1 MKRQMAR
8 FVALVLLLGCC
19 VTAALA
25 EQKAAEAIDE
35 NDRLIVLNTAKIM
48 GYTDEQLAQVTVQEK
63 RTNQDD
69 LDLFVFVCPETEEF
83 ETLRTCTVQ
92 VLSDEG
98 NVLVNRTIKTFPDD
112 EAYKSLSH
120 GEKVKRM
127 LLAIQEKLPW
137 LCTDEPGD
145 VYTTYFAPEA
155 ETQQSVFSRWEQL
168 RVYKT
173 GLDHPLSGKIVWVS
187 YLPAVEM
194 ISTVEIIPF
203 Q

>member
-1 MKRQMAR
+1 M
-8 FVALVLLLGCC
+8 
-19 VTAALA
+19 TAALA
-25 EQKAAEAIDE
+25 EQVAAEAIDE

-63 RTNQDD
+63 RTDQDD

-92 VLSDEG
+92 ILPDEG

-145 VYTTYFAPEA
+145 VYTTYFAPET
-155 ETQQSVFSRWEQL
+155 ETQQPLFSRWEQL

-173 GLDHPLSGKIVWVS
+173 GLEHPLSGKIVWVS

>member
-1 MKRQMAR
+1 MKRRTAG

-48 GYTDEQLAQVTVQEK
+48 GYTDEQLAQVTVQKK
-63 RTNQDD
+63 RTDQG
-69 LDLFVFVCPETEEF
+69 DLFVFVCPETEEF

-92 VLSDEG
+92 ILPDEG

-145 VYTTYFAPEA
+145 VYTTYFAPEM

-168 RVYKT
+168 RVYKM

-194 ISTVEIIPF
+194 VSTVEIIPF

>member
-1 MKRQMAR
+1 MKRQMAG
-8 FVALVLLLGCC
+8 FVALVLLVCC
-19 VTAALA
+19 VTSALA
-25 EQKAAEAIDE
+25 EQVAAEAIDE

-112 EAYKSLSH
+112 ETYKSLSH
-120 GEKVKRM
+120 GEKVMRM

-155 ETQQSVFSRWEQL
+155 ETQQSVFSSWKQL

-173 GLDHPLSGKIVWVS
+173 GLEHPLSGKIVWVS

-194 ISTVEIIPF
+194 VSTVEIIPF

>member
-1 MKRQMAR
+1 MKRRTAG
-8 FVALVLLLGCC
+8 FVALVLLVCC

-25 EQKAAEAIDE
+25 EQVAAEAIDE

-112 EAYKSLSH
+112 ETYKSLSH

-155 ETQQSVFSRWEQL
+155 ETQQSVFSSWKQL

-173 GLDHPLSGKIVWVS
+173 GLEHPLSGKIVWVS

-194 ISTVEIIPF
+194 VSTVEIIPF

>member
-1 MKRQMAR
+1 MKRRMAG
-8 FVALVLLLGCC
+8 FMALVLLLGCC

-25 EQKAAEAIDE
+25 EQETAEAIDE

-48 GYTDEQLAQVTVQEK
+48 GYTDEQLAQVTVQK
-63 RTNQDD
+63 KPTDQDD

-112 EAYKSLSH
+112 ETYKSLSH

-137 LCTDEPGD
+137 LCTDEPDD
-145 VYTTYFAPEA
+145 VYTTYYAPEA
-155 ETQQSVFSRWEQL
+155 ENQQPLFSRWEQL

-173 GLDHPLSGKIVWVS
+173 GLEHPLSGKIVWVS

-194 ISTVEIIPF
+194 VSTVEIIPF

>member
-1 MKRQMAR
+1 MKRQMAGV
-8 FVALVLLLGCC
+8 VALVLLVCC
-19 VTAALA
+19 VTSALA
-25 EQKAAEAIDE
+25 EQVAAEAIDE

-63 RTNQDD
+63 RTDQDD

-92 VLSDEG
+92 ILPDEG

-112 EAYKSLSH
+112 ETYKSLSH
-120 GEKVKRM
+120 GEKLMRM

-155 ETQQSVFSRWEQL
+155 ETQQSVFSSWKQL

-173 GLDHPLSGKIVWVS
+173 GLEHPLSGKIVWVS
-187 YLPAVEM
+187 YLPAVERV
-194 ISTVEIIPF
+194 STVEIIPV

>member
-1 MKRQMAR
+1 MKRQMAG
-8 FVALVLLLGCC
+8 FVALVLLVCC
-19 VTAALA
+19 VTSALA

-63 RTNQDD
+63 RTDQDD
-69 LDLFVFVCPETEEF
+69 LALFVFVCPETEEF

-92 VLSDEG
+92 ILPDEG

-112 EAYKSLSH
+112 ETYKSLSH
-120 GEKVKRM
+120 GEKLMRM

-145 VYTTYFAPEA
+145 VYTTYFAPEM
-155 ETQQSVFSRWEQL
+155 ETQQSVFSSWKQL

-173 GLDHPLSGKIVWVS
+173 GLEHPLSGKIVWVS

-194 ISTVEIIPF
+194 VSTVEIIPF

>member
-1 MKRQMAR
+1 MKRRTAG
-8 FVALVLLLGCC
+8 FVALVLLVCC

-25 EQKAAEAIDE
+25 EQGAAEAIDE

-63 RTNQDD
+63 RTDQDD
-69 LDLFVFVCPETEEF
+69 LALFVFVCPETEEF

-92 VLSDEG
+92 ILPDEG

-112 EAYKSLSH
+112 ETYKSLSH
-120 GEKVKRM
+120 GEKLMRM

-155 ETQQSVFSRWEQL
+155 ETQQSVFSSWKQL

-173 GLDHPLSGKIVWVS
+173 GLDQPLSGKIVWVS

-194 ISTVEIIPF
+194 VSTVEIIPF

>member
-1 MKRQMAR
+1 MKRRTAG
-8 FVALVLLLGCC
+8 FVALVLLVCC

-25 EQKAAEAIDE
+25 EQVAAEAIDE

-63 RTNQDD
+63 RTYQDD
-69 LDLFVFVCPETEEF
+69 LDQFVFVCPETEEF

-92 VLSDEG
+92 ILPDEG

-112 EAYKSLSH
+112 ETYKSLSH
-120 GEKVKRM
+120 GEKLMRM

-145 VYTTYFAPEA
+145 VYTTYFAPEM
-155 ETQQSVFSRWEQL
+155 ETQQSVFSSWKQL

-173 GLDHPLSGKIVWVS
+173 GLEHPLSGKIVWVS

-194 ISTVEIIPF
+194 VSTVEIIPF

>member
-1 MKRQMAR
+1 MKRRMAG

-25 EQKAAEAIDE
+25 EQVAAEAIDE

-92 VLSDEG
+92 ILPDEG

-137 LCTDEPGD
+137 LCTDEPDD
-145 VYTTYFAPEA
+145 VYTTYYAPEE
-155 ETQQSVFSRWEQL
+155 ETQQLLFSRWEQL

-173 GLDHPLSGKIVWVS
+173 GLDHPLSGKIVLVS

-194 ISTVEIIPF
+194 VSAVEIIPF

>member
-1 MKRQMAR
+1 MKRRTAG
-8 FVALVLLLGCC
+8 FVALVLLVCC

-63 RTNQDD
+63 RTNQDV

-92 VLSDEG
+92 ILPDEG
-98 NVLVNRTIKTFPDD
+98 NVLVNRTIKTFSDD
-112 EAYKSLSH
+112 ETYKSLSH
-120 GEKVKRM
+120 GEKLMRM

-145 VYTTYFAPEA
+145 VYTTYFAPEM
-155 ETQQSVFSRWEQL
+155 ETQQSVFSSWKQL

-173 GLDHPLSGKIVWVS
+173 GLEHPLSGKIVWVS

-194 ISTVEIIPF
+194 VSTVEIIPF

>member
-1 MKRQMAR
+1 MKRRTAG
-8 FVALVLLLGCC
+8 FVALVLLVCC
-19 VTAALA
+19 VTSALA
-25 EQKAAEAIDE
+25 EQVAAEAIDE

-63 RTNQDD
+63 RTDQDD

-92 VLSDEG
+92 ILPDEG

-112 EAYKSLSH
+112 ETYKSLSH
-120 GEKVKRM
+120 GEKLMRM

-145 VYTTYFAPEA
+145 VYTTYFAPEM
-155 ETQQSVFSRWEQL
+155 ETQQSVFSSWKQL

-173 GLDHPLSGKIVWVS
+173 GLEHPLSGKIVWVS

-194 ISTVEIIPF
+194 VSTVEIIPF

>member
-1 MKRQMAR
+1 MKRRTAG
-8 FVALVLLLGCC
+8 FVALVLLVCC

-25 EQKAAEAIDE
+25 EQVAAEAIDE

-155 ETQQSVFSRWEQL
+155 ETQQSVFSSWKQL

-173 GLDHPLSGKIVWVS
+173 GLEHPLSGKIVWVS

-194 ISTVEIIPF
+194 VSTVEIIPF

>member
-1 MKRQMAR
+1 MKRRMAG
-8 FVALVLLLGCC
+8 FVALVLLVCC
-19 VTAALA
+19 VTSALA
-25 EQKAAEAIDE
+25 EQKAEEAIDE

-92 VLSDEG
+92 ILPDEG

-145 VYTTYFAPEA
+145 VYTTYYAPEA
-155 ETQQSVFSRWEQL
+155 ETQQLLFSRWEQL

-173 GLDHPLSGKIVWVS
+173 GLEHPLSGKIVWVS

-194 ISTVEIIPF
+194 VSTVEIIPF

>member
-1 MKRQMAR
+1 MKRQMAG
-8 FVALVLLLGCC
+8 FVALVLLVCC
-19 VTAALA
+19 VTSALA
-25 EQKAAEAIDE
+25 EQVAAEAIDE

-63 RTNQDD
+63 RTDQDD

-92 VLSDEG
+92 ILPDEG

-112 EAYKSLSH
+112 ETYKSLSH
-120 GEKVKRM
+120 GEKLMRM

-145 VYTTYFAPEA
+145 VYTTYFAPEM
-155 ETQQSVFSRWEQL
+155 ETQQSVFSSWKQL

-173 GLDHPLSGKIVWVS
+173 GLEHPLSGKIVWVS

-194 ISTVEIIPF
+194 VSTVEIIPF

>member
-1 MKRQMAR
+1 MKRRTAG
-8 FVALVLLLGCC
+8 FVALVLLVCC

-25 EQKAAEAIDE
+25 EQVAAEAIDE

-112 EAYKSLSH
+112 ETYKSLSH

-155 ETQQSVFSRWEQL
+155 ETQQPLFSRWEQL

-194 ISTVEIIPF
+194 VSTVEIIPF

>member
-1 MKRQMAR
+1 MKRQMAG
-8 FVALVLLLGCC
+8 FVALVLLVCC

-92 VLSDEG
+92 ILPDEG

-112 EAYKSLSH
+112 ETYKSLSH
-120 GEKVKRM
+120 GEKLMRM

-145 VYTTYFAPEA
+145 VYTTYFAPEM
-155 ETQQSVFSRWEQL
+155 ETQQSVFSSWKQL

-173 GLDHPLSGKIVWVS
+173 GREHPLSGKIVWVS

-194 ISTVEIIPF
+194 VSTVEIIPF

>member
-1 MKRQMAR
+1 MKRQTAG
-8 FVALVLLLGCC
+8 FVALVLLVCC

-63 RTNQDD
+63 RTDQDD

-92 VLSDEG
+92 ILPDEG

-145 VYTTYFAPEA
+145 VYTTYFAPEM
-155 ETQQSVFSRWEQL
+155 ETQQSVFSSWKQL

-173 GLDHPLSGKIVWVS
+173 GLEHPLSGKIVWVS

-194 ISTVEIIPF
+194 VSTVEIIPF

>member
-1 MKRQMAR
+1 MKRRTAG
-8 FVALVLLLGCC
+8 FVALVLLVCC

-25 EQKAAEAIDE
+25 EQVAAEAIDE
-35 NDRLIVLNTAKIM
+35 KDRLIVLNTAKIM
-48 GYTDEQLAQVTVQEK
+48 GYTDEQLAQVTVQKK
-63 RTNQDD
+63 RTDQGD

-112 EAYKSLSH
+112 ETYKSLSH
-120 GEKVKRM
+120 GEKLMRM

-155 ETQQSVFSRWEQL
+155 ETQQSVFSSWKQL

-173 GLDHPLSGKIVWVS
+173 GLEHPLSGKIVWVS

-194 ISTVEIIPF
+194 VSTVEIIPF

>member
-1 MKRQMAR
+1 MKRRTAG
-8 FVALVLLLGCC
+8 FVALVLLVCC

-25 EQKAAEAIDE
+25 EQVAAEAIDE

-63 RTNQDD
+63 RTDQDD

-155 ETQQSVFSRWEQL
+155 ETQQSVFSSWKQL

-194 ISTVEIIPF
+194 VSTVEIIPF

>member
-1 MKRQMAR
+1 MKRRMAG
-8 FVALVLLLGCC
+8 FVALVLLVCC
-19 VTAALA
+19 VTSALA
-25 EQKAAEAIDE
+25 EQVAAEAIDE

-92 VLSDEG
+92 ILPDEG

-145 VYTTYFAPEA
+145 VYTTYYAPEA
-155 ETQQSVFSRWEQL
+155 ETQQSVFSSWKQL

-173 GLDHPLSGKIVWVS
+173 GLEHPLSGKIVWVS

>member
-1 MKRQMAR
+1 MKRQMAG
-8 FVALVLLLGCC
+8 FVALVLLVCC

-63 RTNQDD
+63 RTDQDD

-92 VLSDEG
+92 ILPDEG

-112 EAYKSLSH
+112 ETYKSLSH

-145 VYTTYFAPEA
+145 VYTTYFAPET
-155 ETQQSVFSRWEQL
+155 ETQQSVFSSWKQL

-173 GLDHPLSGKIVWVS
+173 GLEHPLSGKIVWVS

-194 ISTVEIIPF
+194 VSTVEIIPF

>member
-1 MKRQMAR
+1 MKRRTAG
-8 FVALVLLLGCC
+8 FVALVLLVCC

-92 VLSDEG
+92 ILPDEG
-98 NVLVNRTIKTFPDD
+98 NVLVNRTIKTFSDD
-112 EAYKSLSH
+112 ETYKSLSH
-120 GEKVKRM
+120 GEKLMRM

-145 VYTTYFAPEA
+145 VYTTYFAPEM
-155 ETQQSVFSRWEQL
+155 ETQQSVFSSWKQL

-173 GLDHPLSGKIVWVS
+173 GLEHPLSGKIVWVS

-194 ISTVEIIPF
+194 VSTVEIIPF